1 MLKGGTFLF
10 SGFYTESTPF
20 FANST
25 PFYNKKVPCF
35 IAKKYPIFLM
45 YIFNKKDQ
53 GFLPDPIAI

>member
-25 PFYNKKVPCF
+25 PLLQQKSTLFYSKKVPYF
-35 IAKKYPIFLM
+35 FDVHI
-45 YIFNKKDQ
+45 Q
-53 GFLPDPIAI
+53 